1 MKDYKLYSIED
12 YIILSNYEEAKKGIG
27 KLCKI
32 EHNNDFDVF
41 LPIKIIKTNQPVGTK
56 LVKFQYWK
64 NYYIIRN
71 KDVIRSINK

>member
-1 MKDYKLYSIED
+1 MKDYKLYSIGD
-12 YIILSNYEEAKKGIG
+12 YVIISDYEEKKKGIG
-27 KLCKI
+27 RLCKI
-32 EHNNDFDVF
+32 EHNNDFDIF

-56 LVKFQYWK
+56 LVKFQYGK